1 MIEGNVFNDPT
12 NAPLA
17 GWSVQIIGAVNA
29 IAQTDA
35 NGYYS
40 FMNLPAGTYQV
51 CEVTQSGWT
60 QVFPTPDFG
69 APCPLGGLGWS
80 FSLSGSV
87 LASFVDFRN
96 VSVLP

>member
-17 GWSVQIIGAVNA
+17 GWSVQIIGALNA
-29 IAQTDA
+29 VTQTDV

-51 CEVTQSGWT
+51 CEAVQSGWN
-60 QVFPTPDFG
+60 QMFPNADTG
-69 APCPLGGLGWS
+69 APCPNGGFGWT